1 MQLLFNFS
9 KPQKKRRLVT
19 KRLISIAQIN
29 KQIDK
34 WAVQVGKL
42 EERVDR
48 GVLRK
53 GRRVDGRLTAVIRLN
68 RHISLIK
75 QASGK

>member
-1 MQLLFNFS
+1 M
-9 KPQKKRRLVT
+9 
-19 KRLISIAQIN
+19 KRLISITQIN